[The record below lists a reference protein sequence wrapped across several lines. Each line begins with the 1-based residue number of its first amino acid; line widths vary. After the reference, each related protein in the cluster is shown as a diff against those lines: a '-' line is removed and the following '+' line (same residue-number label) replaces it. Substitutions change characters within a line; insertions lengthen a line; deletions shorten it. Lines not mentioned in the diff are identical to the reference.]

1 MIKTITEW
9 DFVNSFDQA
18 NRSENFSVAGRK
30 ALFNWFTELE
40 EDCGM
45 ESQMELDP
53 IAVCCEFSEYGD
65 ITELKEDY
73 PVPEDCEDDDEALEH
88 FREETLVIELD
99 NGGLII
105 QQY

>member
-9 DFVNSFDQA
+9 DFVKSFDDV
-18 NRSENFSVAGRK
+18 NRSSNFSVAGRK

-45 ESQMELDP
+45 ENQMELDP
-53 IAVCCEFSEYGD
+53 IAVCCEYSEYAD
-65 ITELKEDY
+65 INELKQDY
-73 PVPEDCEDDDEALEH
+73 SVPEDCEDDDEALDY
-88 FREETLVIELD
+88 FRNETIVLELD

-105 QQY
+105 QSY

>member
-9 DFVNSFDQA
+9 DFVNAFDQM

-30 ALFNWFTELE
+30 ALFELFE
-40 EDCGM
+40 EVSPD
-45 ESQMELDP
+45 MELDP
-53 IAVCCEFSEYGD
+53 IAVCCDFSEYAD
-65 ITELKEDY
+65 INELKQDY

-105 QQY
+105 QAY